1 VGALQD
7 GGMRRHN
14 NPVNI
19 ALSEAKNLWPTIPDP
34 DVVVSL
40 GTGSEAFDQPLK
52 TSSFRNIFVDGWIPR
67 VYRSFMNSFDGQHT
81 SKEVRNILS
90 DRSQADYFRL
100 DSSFPDAPPAM
111 DDARSME
118 RLLQWARI
126 QPSGPCEQ
134 RDIILTLLT
143 TCFFFE
149 LDKMP
154 VFHCGLYHCVGTIKC
169 RAPAQSVIRCLSSL
183 QPTEKQEFY
192 KDKLNLG
199 LRLSVDN
206 ICNACHHYTRPVQ
219 FYTRSLEESL
229 TLSL

>member
-81 SKEVRNILS
+81 SEEVRNILS
-90 DRSQADYFRL
+90 DRSRADYFRL

-111 DDARSME
+111 DDARRME
-118 RLLQWARI
+118 RLSQWARI
-126 QPSGPCEQ
+126 QPSGPCE
-134 RDIILTLLT
+134 
-143 TCFFFE
+143 
-149 LDKMP
+149 
-154 VFHCGLYHCVGTIKC
+154 
-169 RAPAQSVIRCLSSL
+169 
-183 QPTEKQEFY
+183 
-192 KDKLNLG
+192 
-199 LRLSVDN
+199 
-206 ICNACHHYTRPVQ
+206 
-219 FYTRSLEESL
+219 
-229 TLSL
+229 